1 MNIRDLGVLTGTLI
15 LFGGPYSNL
24 QALQAILR
32 EADRRKVPHARMIC
46 TGDVAGYCA
55 QPAETV
61 ALLGE
66 TDIAVVAGNV
76 ERQLAEGAQDCGC
89 GFEPGST
96 CEGLSAAWYA
106 HADKS
111 IDGAARAWMKNLPD
125 VCVFTHEGLRY
136 AVVHGGFS
144 DISRFL
150 WPTTPDADFAQ
161 EIAAITA
168 ACGPVDGVISGHCGL
183 AFERVIDGVHW
194 INAGVIGMPP
204 HDGRSQTRFV
214 VLSGDGA
221 RIERLSYDARGAADA
236 MQAAGL
242 TQGYDRALISGIW
255 PSEDILPAEMQS

>member
-1 MNIRDLGVLTGTLI
+1 LNIHDLGTLTGTLM

-24 QALQAILR
+24 QALQAFLR
-32 EADRRKVPHARMIC
+32 EADRRKVPHSRIIC

-55 QPAETV
+55 HPGETV
-61 ALLGE
+61 ALLRDTG
-66 TDIAVVAGNV
+66 ISVVAGNV

-96 CEGLSAAWYA
+96 CEGLSAAWFA
-106 HADKS
+106 HADRA
-111 IDGAARAWMKNLPD
+111 IDGAAREWMKALPD

-136 AVVHGGFS
+136 AVVHGGLS

-161 EIAAITA
+161 EIAAIAA

-183 AFERVIDGVHW
+183 AFERVIGDVHW

-204 HDGRSQTRFV
+204 HDMRPDTRFV
-214 VLSGDGA
+214 VLSKDGA
-221 RIERLSYDARGAADA
+221 RIERLSYDAKGAAQA
-236 MQAAGL
+236 MQKAGL
-242 TQGYDRALISGIW
+242 TQGYDTALISGIW
-255 PSEDILPAEMQS
+255 PSEDILPAEMRS